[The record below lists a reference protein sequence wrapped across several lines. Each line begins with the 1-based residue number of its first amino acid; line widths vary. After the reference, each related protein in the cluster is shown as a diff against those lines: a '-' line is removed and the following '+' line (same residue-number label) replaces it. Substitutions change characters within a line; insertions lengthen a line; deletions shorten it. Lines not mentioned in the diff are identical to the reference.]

1 MDSRARRGAGAN
13 TYASADAHANTSA
26 DPDTNAYADANTVTG
41 AVRRRH
47 VRDA

>member
-26 DPDTNAYADANTVTG
+26 DPDTYADANTVTG